1 MINQHQKLSRKP
13 AIDSPNDKLAN
24 VSPAQNLKKLTKS
37 SSFKNIGGSSPF
49 SFLRNKSSHNLTVLN
64 ENHLQKPQNDHHQPL
79 SVSSSN
85 DSSNHEPT
93 SIKNSIQ
100 NYVKRKIS
108 ARSSSFRLIGQN
120 IKKIR
125 DELRDQ
131 NPVSTRLN
139 DRNDVNLISEIDNSE
154 QIQENSAESDFEN
167 KNETEK
173 CENCKKYKNTDN
185 DINYNFS
192 EHLNKNDS
200 KLTIMMNN
208 PFRTK
213 KIFKKD
219 HQSSIKKIIDGDNH
233 LFSVTPLKSSV
244 NHGPSVSLSVAVI
257 EDERRNSVITSDS
270 GNDSNFELSEHSWS
284 QNSIRGIK
292 NTTTTTTTT
301 STSTQK
307 IRITNIKSS
316 SETLRR
322 KKYNYTNSIKNNFF
336 SSRPTAKNILKSKS
350 LAIEFN
356 KIYENS
362 AVSNNF
368 VSDSSET
375 KTNLVNSLIPE
386 NTEESELKI
395 AEKAKVQSRPVS
407 LKRNR
412 PLVDME
418 SLKTWRNHFHSS
430 VDDKKEHHKEKK
442 KHKIEL
448 PIFSKR
454 YRKFKRNL
462 NSIEDGGDN
471 NNHTCQPNVSLYIE
485 IRKKKKI
492 I

>member
-1 MINQHQKLSRKP
+1 M
-13 AIDSPNDKLAN
+13 
-24 VSPAQNLKKLTKS
+24 
-37 SSFKNIGGSSPF
+37 
-49 SFLRNKSSHNLTVLN
+49 
-64 ENHLQKPQNDHHQPL
+64 
-79 SVSSSN
+79 
-85 DSSNHEPT
+85 
-93 SIKNSIQ
+93 
-100 NYVKRKIS
+100 
-108 ARSSSFRLIGQN
+108 
-120 IKKIR
+120 
-125 DELRDQ
+125 RDQ
-131 NPVSTRLN
+131 NPVSTRLS
-139 DRNDVNLISEIDNSE
+139 DKNDVNLICEIEIDNLE
-154 QIQENSAESDFEN
+154 QVQENSTESDFEN
-167 KNETEK
+167 KNETENKNKK

-244 NHGPSVSLSVAVI
+244 KNHGPSASLSVAVI

-292 NTTTTTTTT
+292 NTTTT
-301 STSTQK
+301 QK

-322 KKYNYTNSIKNNFF
+322 KKYNTIKNNFF

-356 KIYENS
+356 KVSENS

-368 VSDSSET
+368 VSDFSET
-375 KTNLVNSLIPE
+375 KTNLANSLIPE
-386 NTEESELKI
+386 NTEENQLQKPI

-418 SLKTWRNHFHSS
+418 SLKTWRNHFHASG
-430 VDDKKEHHKEKK
+430 DDKKEHHKTTSRK

-462 NSIEDGGDN
+462 NSIENDNGDKN
-471 NNHTCQPNVSLYIE
+471 NNAKNISAKLIEDLALKRIKSYDDIDSIFETDSIGTLFKKSHQNRSKMRKSKDFLSQKNSFGSLKSSKSRDDLMNISSEGLLDQILE
-485 IRKKKKI
+485 IRGVLHAECEI
-492 I
+492 QFFIFYIFLHIFR